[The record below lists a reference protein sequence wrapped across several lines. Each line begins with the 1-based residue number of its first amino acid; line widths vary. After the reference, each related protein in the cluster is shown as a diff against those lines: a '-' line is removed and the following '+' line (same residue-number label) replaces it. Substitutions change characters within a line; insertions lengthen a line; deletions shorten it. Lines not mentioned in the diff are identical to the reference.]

1 MPSIDEI
8 KNKKFCKFH
17 RIVDHFT
24 NNCVH
29 FRDLIQKAIK
39 DRRLKFKEKSAP
51 MKVDTESFDAN
62 SNYVELVTL
71 PIGMDGFHNQE
82 ADERKLQDDLSL
94 NLFENTKKPIYP
106 KLREDL
112 LDFLFNQ
119 RDGNA
124 NVAMC
129 PHCIVV
135 LNRNVAIIYG
145 K

>member
-1 MPSIDEI
+1 MCA
-8 KNKKFCKFH
+8 FQ
-17 RIVDHFT
+17 
-24 NNCVH
+24 
-29 FRDLIQKAIK
+29 DLIQKAIK

-94 NLFENTKKPIYP
+94 NLFENTEKPIYP

-124 NVAMC
+124 NVTLC
-129 PHCIVV
+129 PHCNVV
-135 LNRNVAIIYG
+135 LNRNATIIYG